1 MKLYYKQFWNINNIF
16 SSDVFFYEL
25 SILKN
30 VSVENHGL
38 SSGIDIVSYVINQ
51 PLKLCW
57 IQPQMGGAY
66 NMLQH
71 EGLNAV
77 P

>member
-51 PLKLCW
+51 PLKLC
-57 IQPQMGGAY
+57 
-66 NMLQH
+66 
-71 EGLNAV
+71 
-77 P
+77 